1 MSAAFTRTDLSSRV
15 DLAPTD
21 ELSTADSTAPDRM
34 RLLHVEDNPA
44 DAMLTQ
50 EYIRGVVAD
59 VEFIN
64 AVRLADV
71 TPERAAEA
79 TCALL
84 DLSLPDASGLDA
96 LHALRALSDT
106 LPIIVLTGFDDF
118 EVGLSAIRDGAED
131 YLIKNYVDGQMLD
144 RAIRYAIERRRLTV
158 ELVDAAGQASA
169 AVTAAAEATAAA
181 KQALRA
187 QQQAKQQAQEN
198 HDHHVKAAPGTHLVA
213 VGIDPDTGDYALTC
227 ESCSWQADRGD
238 EALVSWA
245 ERSLDQMLVRHVT
258 VGARTPPAP
267 APERRRV
274 SAVRAPLRQQVPAA
288 ASTAE
293 SEESEES
300 AESVARRDL
309 FALRKWS
316 RRP

>member
-1 MSAAFTRTDLSSRV
+1 MTTAETRTAGPALRA
-15 DLAPTD
+15 DLAQQHQ
-21 ELSTADSTAPDRM
+21 LSTADSTAPDRL

-50 EYIRGVVAD
+50 EFIRGVVAD

-64 AVRLADV
+64 ATRLADV

-84 DLSLPDASGLDA
+84 DLSLPDASGLEA
-96 LHALRALSDT
+96 LHALRGMSDR

-158 ELVDAAGQASA
+158 ELVGAAGKASA

-181 KQALRA
+181 RRALA
-187 QQQAKQQAQEN
+187 QQQAEDA
-198 HDHHVKAAPGTHLVA
+198 HHHHIKAAPGTHLVA
-213 VGIDPDTGDYALTC
+213 VGIDPDTGDYVLSC
-227 ESCSWQADRGD
+227 ESCSWTAERGD

-258 VGARTPPAP
+258 VGARTPPTTP
-267 APERRRV
+267 
-274 SAVRAPLRQQVPAA
+274 SAVRRRPPVA
-288 ASTAE
+288 ASAPATRQATSQETAE
-293 SEESEES
+293 
-300 AESVARRDL
+300 ALARRDL

-316 RRP
+316 NRR